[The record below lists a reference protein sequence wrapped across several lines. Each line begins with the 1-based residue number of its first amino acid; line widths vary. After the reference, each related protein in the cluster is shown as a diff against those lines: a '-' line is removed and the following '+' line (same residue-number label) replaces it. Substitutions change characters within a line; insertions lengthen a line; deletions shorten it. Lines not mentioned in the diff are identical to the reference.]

1 MFVRVASFEN
11 ADLRRLRDENER
23 RAQEGMMDMPAGM
36 KGAMVIA
43 DEASGRHQFLTFF
56 DSREAIAAAEAR
68 FEQMGDEIAEDVRG
82 RRVSVDVYEVAFS
95 MQMADAMA
103 DA

>member
-11 ADLRRLRDENER
+11 ADLRRLREVNEQSTR
-23 RAQEGMMDMPAGM
+23 DGTMELPPGLR
-36 KGAMVIA
+36 GAMVIA
-43 DEASGRHQFLTFF
+43 DEASARHQFMTFF
-56 DSREAIAAAEAR
+56 DSREAIAAAEER
-68 FEQMGDEIAEDVRG
+68 FEQMGDEIPEDVRG
-82 RRVSVDVYEVAFS
+82 RRVSVDVYEVVFS